1 MSDQAPTLQTSS
13 WSTRQRWLGLILPVA
28 GIGLVL
34 FVVMMVLAHLSHRAS
49 QDQLQRVTEARLLE
63 SAQLYAQ
70 ALEADLRHLEVLG
83 QLVVQ
88 ETQRIHHQSP
98 QDHTASLVTDSALPA
113 AVYFADRVD
122 PQQRTQRYQ
131 QWQVLAPLLETLHA
145 RSSLIQQIYI
155 NYVDTATL
163 LYPWTDLDAHLVNDL
178 DVRDFAFFYLAD
190 PEHNPQREPVW
201 TEAYLDPAGQGWVV
215 TLSLPVYVDDQFVA
229 VVGIDVA
236 LNRLAQRLKAAP
248 VILNGYTLLMSE
260 AGHLL
265 VFPPQVEGSGSLDA
279 SASVQQ
285 ERNFFMRQGMRPN
298 LAPLHIDHSGL
309 TPLLIE
315 NQPSL
320 VSWASL
326 DVNAWKLLL
335 VVPQDQAQAMSQQLQ
350 VDWRNMVRGSLF
362 ALVMMLFS
370 LIFFTA
376 RHDRRWQDFW
386 RAGHVLQQHP
396 ALSAERLAAPRPATS
411 LIQQVHGPLLICHF
425 DVGGRLVEC
434 NQAFERFAQET
445 QSNLK
450 GQPLAP
456 LLGMRDLPPRP
467 WVQELELH
475 ASAGQELSSWWA
487 SLHTDEAQGGY
498 LIMLDISDYRQLQQQ
513 LQSERQRTRFASKMR
528 AEFSQ
533 AVVKEVYRLLE
544 ELNQAAEEVS
554 NAPCQQKL
562 ITIQRLLDDLSDMAD
577 TSLAEEGQEAAAE
590 ELNLRPLI
598 DEATLSIEQLL
609 HKQQRQLIVDYAP
622 DFPDQISVQ
631 RRRLLRLLR
640 HLLRQAAQLSTR
652 GDLRLE
658 LSWQPQEPRLCLRLL
673 DEGGVLQ
680 DEQRIEHF
688 QAAGPMSPHY
698 DRPPGSLGL
707 GQLLARQLIQ
717 EMKGQFELRSRPEGG
732 VELLLALPASTTSAV
747 AAARAPILVVDD
759 GPVNAM
765 LASNVLERAGY
776 QVEVV
781 ASGIEAL
788 QRGAEQLYSL
798 VLMDIFMPEMDGL
811 ETTRR
816 WRQLPNANAQIPVL
830 AITANALEED
840 QQAFW
845 AAGLN
850 DYLAK
855 PYRPLALRQLVE
867 KWSLG
872 ASPLD

>member
-1 MSDQAPTLQTSS
+1 MSDQSATLQSS
-13 WSTRQRWLGLILPVA
+13 HWPRRQRWLGMILPVA
-28 GIGLVL
+28 GVGLAL
-34 FVVMMVLAHLSHRAS
+34 FIVMMVLAHLSHRAS
-49 QDQLQRVTEARLLE
+49 QDQLQRATEARLLE

-83 QLVVQ
+83 QLLVQ
-88 ETQRIHHQSP
+88 ETQGVLSQPSDSRSSP
-98 QDHTASLVTDSALPA
+98 
-113 AVYFADRVD
+113 D
-122 PQQRTQRYQ
+122 PQ
-131 QWQVLAPLLETLHA
+131 WQALAPFLETIHV
-145 RSSLIQQIYI
+145 RSPLIQQIYI
-155 NYVDTATL
+155 QHVDQMRLA
-163 LYPWTDLDAHLVNDL
+163 YPRSDLETQLESHHDMRDL
-178 DVRDFAFFYLAD
+178 AFFYLAD
-190 PEHNPQREPVW
+190 PSHNPERQPVW

-215 TLSLPVYVDDQFVA
+215 TLSMPVYLDDQFVA
-229 VVGIDVA
+229 VVGLDIA
-236 LNRLAQRLKAAP
+236 LSRLAQKLKAAP

-265 VFPPQVEGSGSLDA
+265 VFPPHVEGGFPA
-279 SASVQQ
+279 EGEISAYQ

-315 NQPSL
+315 SQPSL

-326 DVNAWKLLL
+326 DINAWKLLL
-335 VVPQDQAQAMSQQLQ
+335 VVPQDQAQAMSLQLQ
-350 VDWRNMVRGSLF
+350 EDWRNMVRGSLF
-362 ALVMMLFS
+362 ALTMMLLS

-376 RHDRRWQDFW
+376 RHDRRWQQYWQLGQTSGQPVEAKSEPMEF
-386 RAGHVLQQHP
+386 Q
-396 ALSAERLAAPRPATS
+396 RPVTS
-411 LIQQVHGPLLICHF
+411 LIQQVTGPVLICHF
-425 DVGGRLVEC
+425 DLEGRVVEC

-445 QSNLK
+445 QSHLK

-467 WVQELELH
+467 WVQELELN

-487 SLHTDEAQGGY
+487 SLHAADAQGGY

-513 LQSERQRTRFASKMR
+513 LHSERQRARSASKMK

-533 AVVKEVYRLLE
+533 AVVKEVYRLLD
-544 ELNQAAEEVS
+544 ELNQAAEEVGNNS
-554 NAPCQQKL
+554 CQQKL
-562 ITIQRLLDDLSDMAD
+562 TTIQRLLDDLSDMAD
-577 TSLAEEGQEAAAE
+577 NSLAEEGQETSAE
-590 ELNLRPLI
+590 ELNLAHLI
-598 DEATLSIEQLL
+598 DEATQSIEQLL
-609 HKQQRQLIVDYAP
+609 YKQQRQLLVEYAP
-622 DFPDQISVQ
+622 DVPAQVCVQ

-658 LSWQPQEPRLCLRLL
+658 LSWQPEEPRLCLRLL

-680 DEQRIEHF
+680 DEQRVEHF

-732 VELLLALPASTTSAV
+732 VELLLALPASAPAHSSVTS
-747 AAARAPILVVDD
+747 APILVVDD

-788 QRGAEQLYSL
+788 QRGEEQLYSL

-816 WRQLPNANAQIPVL
+816 WRQLHNANAQIPVL

-840 QQAFW
+840 QQAFF

-867 KWSLG
+867 KWSAS
-872 ASPLD
+872 ASPRDEQ